1 MVWRETGIRWNS
13 SSSQPVPLSPSRKG
27 SVRPVTDLAE
37 LVPGH
42 RGPLQVLLG

>member
-1 MVWRETGIRWNS
+1 M
-13 SSSQPVPLSPSRKG
+13 LA
-27 SVRPVTDLAE
+27 RPVTDLAE

>member
-1 MVWRETGIRWNS
+1 MVFTPAGS
-13 SSSQPVPLSPSRKG
+13 GSPYAG
-27 SVRPVTDLAE
+27 VAGLAMLARPVTDLAE